1 MDMEQCHTLHT
12 GAKKKKEKKNL
23 TSIKDRMSTDFKLT
37 FMMSN
42 KIYQSYDC
50 PKTQSGVCDF

>member
-1 MDMEQCHTLHT
+1 MDMEQRHTLHT
-12 GAKKKKEKKNL
+12 GAKKKNEKKKL

-42 KIYQSYDC
+42 
-50 PKTQSGVCDF
+50 